1 MTGPGVAY
9 RTVFLL
15 DYLYF
20 KKYCKMI
27 AIDLSKNL
35 NLWSNVTVNFNDET
49 NYSDKFWSIDRP
61 VLRLR
66 KAFANNPLA
75 NIKSSKSQ
83 LSKMAQL
90 GGFLG
95 Y

>member
-1 MTGPGVAY
+1 MTG
-9 RTVFLL
+9 
-15 DYLYF
+15 
-20 KKYCKMI
+20 
-27 AIDLSKNL
+27 
-35 NLWSNVTVNFNDET
+35 NFNEET

-66 KAFANNPLA
+66 KAFANNLSA

>member
-1 MTGPGVAY
+1 MTG
-9 RTVFLL
+9 
-15 DYLYF
+15 
-20 KKYCKMI
+20 
-27 AIDLSKNL
+27 
-35 NLWSNVTVNFNDET
+35 NFNDET

-66 KAFANNPLA
+66 KAFANNLSA